1 MTQNVRG
8 AVRQALPAI
17 AEAAADVDRSGEVD
31 PSVIADLH
39 DAGFFGMLRP
49 KTFGGMEADPAE
61 YLAVTRDLAAACTST
76 GWLAGWLGVNTWH
89 LSLFDEQAQR
99 DVWGSDPHTLLCES
113 YAPTGRLERAGDAF
127 RLSGRWSRCTG
138 IRHASWLMAAAVL
151 VGEDGAAQDFLV
163 ALVPSDDYV
172 VESSW
177 NSVGLRGIGAH
188 DVVVSGAVVPR
199 YRTFGWVSGDQLGTL
214 PPLYRLPQPTMY
226 THTGTVPLLGAAENI
241 LAALRPRIGS
251 SVDPVAMA
259 CSDLELS
266 VRQIE
271 RNLGDLMACV
281 RADLAPDNDLVLR
294 SRRDQVLASERAVAA
309 IRTFMAHS
317 AGPAAENALVERV
330 WRDVQTARTHVASN
344 VEQVLALV
352 GRHSFGMEVDDI
364 LW

>member
-17 AEAAADVDRSGEVD
+17 AAAAADVDRTGAVD
-31 PSVIADLH
+31 PSVITDLH
-39 DAGFFGMLRP
+39 DAGFFAMLRP
-49 KTFGGMEADPAE
+49 KAFGGMEADPAE
-61 YLAVTRDLAAACTST
+61 YLAATRDLSAACTST

-89 LSLFDEQAQR
+89 LSLFDERAQR
-99 DVWGSDPHTLLCES
+99 DVWGQDPRTLLCES
-113 YAPTGRLERAGDAF
+113 YAPTGRLERVGDEF

-138 IRHASWLMAAAVL
+138 IQHASWLMAAAVL

-163 ALVPSDDYV
+163 ALVPRADFV
-172 VESSW
+172 VETSW

-199 YRTFGWVSGDQLGTL
+199 YRSFGWVSGEQLGRL
-214 PPLYRLPQPTMY
+214 APLYRLPQPTMY

-241 LAALRPRIGS
+241 LAALQPRAAS

-259 CSDLELS
+259 CSDLALS
-266 VRQIE
+266 VAQME
-271 RNLGDLMACV
+271 RNLGDLLDSA
-281 RADLAPDNDLVLR
+281 RADLAPDSDLVLR
-294 SRRDQVLASERAVAA
+294 SRRDQVLATERAVAA
-309 IRTFMAHS
+309 IRTFIAHS
-317 AGPAAENALVERV
+317 DGREAGNPLVERV

-344 VEQVLALV
+344 VQQVLALV
-352 GRHSFGMEVDDI
+352 GRHSFGMEIDEI

>member
-1 MTQNVRG
+1 MTQSVR
-8 AVRQALPAI
+8 AAAREALPAI
-17 AEAAADVDRSGEVD
+17 ADAAADVDRNGAVD
-31 PSVIADLH
+31 PSVIAGLH
-39 DAGFFGMLRP
+39 DAGFFAMLRP
-49 KTFGGMEADPAE
+49 KTFGGVEADPAQ
-61 YLAVTRDLAAACTST
+61 YLAVTRELSAACTST

-89 LSLFDEQAQR
+89 LSLFDEQAQH
-99 DVWGSDPHTLLCES
+99 DVWGDDPRTLLCES

-138 IRHASWLMAAAVL
+138 IHHASWLMAAAVL
-151 VGEDGAAQDFLV
+151 VGDDGAAQDFLV

-241 LAALRPRIGS
+241 RAALQPRVGS
-251 SVDPVAMA
+251 SLDPVAMA
-259 CSDLELS
+259 IGDLELS

-271 RNLGDLMACV
+271 RNLDELMECV
-281 RADLAPDNDLVLR
+281 RAGVTPGNDRVLR
-294 SRRDQVLASERAVAA
+294 SRRDQVLASERAVGA

-317 AGPAAENALVERV
+317 DGRDAEDAVVERV
-330 WRDVQTARTHVASN
+330 WRDVQTAQTHVASN
-344 VEQVLALV
+344 VDQVLALV
-352 GRHSFGMEVDDI
+352 GRYSFGMEVDDI

>member
-1 MTQNVRG
+1 MTQSVRA

-17 AEAAADVDRSGEVD
+17 ADAAAVVDRTGAVD
-31 PSVIADLH
+31 PSVIALLH
-39 DAGFFGMLRP
+39 DAGFFAMLRP
-49 KTFGGMEADPAE
+49 KTFGGVEAGPAE
-61 YLAVTRDLAAACTST
+61 YLAVTRELSAACTST

-89 LSLFDEQAQR
+89 LSLFDQQAQR
-99 DVWGSDPHTLLCES
+99 DVWGSDPQTLLCES
-113 YAPTGRLERAGDAF
+113 YAPTGRLERVGDAF

-138 IRHASWLMAAAVL
+138 ILHASWLMAAAVL

-163 ALVPSDDYV
+163 ALVPRDDYV

-214 PPLYRLPQPTMY
+214 APLYRLPQPTMY

-241 LAALRPRIGS
+241 LAALRPEAGS

-259 CSDLELS
+259 RSDIELS

-271 RNLGDLMACV
+271 RNLGELMDCV
-281 RADLAPDNDLVLR
+281 RAGLAPDNDLVLR

-309 IRTFMAHS
+309 VRTFTAHS
-317 AGPAAENALVERV
+317 DGRDAEDPLVERV
-330 WRDVQTARTHVASN
+330 WRDIQTAQTHVASN

-352 GRHSFGMEVDDI
+352 GRHAFGMEVDDI

>member
-1 MTQNVRG
+1 MTQSVRT
-8 AVRQALPAI
+8 AVRQSLPAI
-17 AEAAADVDRSGEVD
+17 ATAAADVDRTGAVD
-31 PSVIADLH
+31 PAVITGLH
-39 DAGFFGMLRP
+39 DAGFFAMLRP
-49 KTFGGMEADPAE
+49 EAFGGMQADPAD
-61 YLAVTRDLAAACTST
+61 YLAVTRELSAACTST

-99 DVWGSDPHTLLCES
+99 DVWEADPRTLVCES
-113 YAPTGRLERAGDAF
+113 YAPTGRLERVGDAF

-138 IRHASWLMAAAVL
+138 IMHASWLMAAAVL

-163 ALVPSDDYV
+163 ALVPRDDYV

-188 DVVVSGAVVPR
+188 DVVVSGAMVPA
-199 YRTFGWVSGDQLGTL
+199 YRTFGWVSGEQLGRL
-214 PPLYRLPQPTMY
+214 APLYRLPQPTMY
-226 THTGTVPLLGAAENI
+226 IHTGTVPLLGAAENI
-241 LAALRPRIGS
+241 VSALRPRSGS

-259 CSDLELS
+259 RSDLELS

-271 RNLGDLMACV
+271 RNLGDLMGSV
-281 RADLAPDNDLVLR
+281 RADLTPDNELVLR

-317 AGPAAENALVERV
+317 DGRDATDTGVERV
-330 WRDVQTARTHVASN
+330 WRDVQTAQTHVASN